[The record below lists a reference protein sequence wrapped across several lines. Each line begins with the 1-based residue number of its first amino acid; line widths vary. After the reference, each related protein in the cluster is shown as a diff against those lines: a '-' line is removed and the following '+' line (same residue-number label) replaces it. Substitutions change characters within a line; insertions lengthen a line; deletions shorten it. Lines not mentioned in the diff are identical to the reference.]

1 MNIIKEYYE
10 KKYTELCI
18 LADTE
23 KCKTTLMRNNDTG
36 QLVVKKIMKK
46 AALDVYE
53 QLKPIKNKNLV
64 KIFDCYIDED
74 KCIEIED
81 FINGRRLDDYV
92 TNQKIDYNQC
102 IQLTVDICMALEEL
116 HKMGIVH
123 RDIQPKNILIS
134 NEGTLKLIDFDI
146 SRKQHIGKNKDTEL
160 LGTAG
165 YAAPEQYGF
174 SQTSEKSDIYSIGI
188 VLKEICEKSKVSVD
202 EKMQDI
208 IEKCTQM
215 DPDNRFQNVKQL
227 KEALLQC
234 KPVDSENNSHT
245 YDLAKGNS
253 QPYNKG
259 VANNIQKLP
268 PITFKYVV
276 KTIPGFRSNNY
287 LYAIFSVLA
296 YGFMIYMFASEPFDK
311 DYAHVSM
318 YNKVVASALA
328 VADIVIPYMYWTNIA
343 GIAERFPKKTFKNR
357 WIRYAYQ
364 AFVGTLLLI
373 SIAALI
379 VIILR

>member
-10 KKYTELCI
+10 KKYRELCV

-36 QLVVKKIMKK
+36 QLVVNKIMNKT
-46 AALDVYE
+46 AFDVYE

-64 KIFDCYIDED
+64 KILDCYIDED
-74 KCIEIED
+74 KCVEIEE

-92 TNQKIDYNQC
+92 TNQKLNYNQC
-102 IQLTVDICMALEEL
+102 IKLTADICTALEEL
-116 HKMGIVH
+116 HIIGIVH

-146 SRKQHIGKNKDTEL
+146 SRKQHTGKNKDTEL

-188 VLKEICEKSKVSVD
+188 VLKEMCEKSNISVD
-202 EKMQDI
+202 ENLQDI

-227 KEALLQC
+227 KDALLQC
-234 KPVDSENNSHT
+234 YHVEDETDTNIYGSTNSESLPDNNQVS
-245 YDLAKGNS
+245 DNAER
-253 QPYNKG
+253 
-259 VANNIQKLP
+259 LP
-268 PITFKYVV
+268 PITFKYVI

-287 LYAIFSVLA
+287 LYAAFSVLI
-296 YGFMIYMFASEPFDK
+296 YGFMIYMFASAPFDK
-311 DYAHVSM
+311 DYAHASM

-343 GIAERFPKKTFKNR
+343 GVAKRFPKKSFKNQ
-357 WIRYAYQ
+357 WMRYIYQ
-364 AFVGTLLLI
+364 AVVGAFLMLAIALLI
-373 SIAALI
+373 L
-379 VIILR
+379 VILR